1 MRCLTLIHRYLGIA
15 IGILMAAWC
24 LSGIVMMY
32 VSYPGLARAARLRSL
47 RPVDLRACCA
57 SLDRTLADDE
67 QILSFQL
74 EMLAGQPVL
83 RLRRADG
90 RASVLDLASGHE
102 IGPVPVQ
109 QAETVTADFATMSG
123 VQGTFRLVQTL
134 DYDQWTLEGIARSEP
149 PLYWFAAHDP
159 AGTEAY
165 VSLHSGRL
173 VQVTTARQRFW
184 NWLGAIPHWLYFARL
199 RHDGRLW
206 TRVVIWT
213 SLAGCLLAA
222 TGLYLGIQRFVRRPQ
237 GRLSPYRG
245 LLLWHHVPGFLAGVF
260 ALTWVAS
267 GLISMNPWGF
277 LESTVDVPQPMPLSG
292 LQVKQALSALARADL
307 PQGYVSVD
315 SARVNEHLYLI
326 ATREDGVR
334 ARLDA
339 QASPAPLTAPEVA
352 QWVHA
357 LSGANIAA
365 ELLTHEDDY
374 YFSHHRDIAALPVYR
389 AIASDDERTRYY
401 IDAVSGALVGAMD
414 SNSRWYRWLH
424 QGLHRMDFTPSL
436 RTRPLWD
443 VVMWVLMAAVTTISC
458 TGAVLGIRRLRPR

>member
-1 MRCLTLIHRYLGIA
+1 MRWLTLIHRYLGIF

-32 VSYPGLARAARLRSL
+32 VSYPGLARSERLRSL
-47 RPVDLRACCA
+47 APVDLSACCT
-57 SLDRTLADDE
+57 SLDRTLEDGA

-83 RLRRADG
+83 RLRRAG
-90 RASVLDLASGHE
+90 GPANMLDLRAGRE
-102 IGPVPVQ
+102 IEPVSAQ
-109 QAETVTADFATMSG
+109 QAGTVAANFATTAG
-123 VQGTFRLVQTL
+123 VQGSFKLAQTL
-134 DYDQWTLEGIARSEP
+134 DYDQWTLEGIARGEP
-149 PLYWFAAHDP
+149 PFYRFAAHDP

-173 VQVTTARQRFW
+173 VQVTTARQRLW
-184 NWLGAIPHWLYFARL
+184 NWLGAVPHWLYFARL
-199 RHDGRLW
+199 RHDGPLW
-206 TRVVIWT
+206 TKVVIWT
-213 SLAGCLLAA
+213 SLAGCFLAA

-237 GRLSPYRG
+237 GSWSPYRG

-277 LESTVDVPQPMPLSG
+277 LDSTVDIPQPTPLSG

-307 PQGYVSVD
+307 PQASVSVD
-315 SARVNEHLYLI
+315 SARVNGHLYLI
-326 ATREDGVR
+326 ATRADGVHT
-334 ARLDA
+334 RLNA
-339 QASPAPLTAPEVA
+339 QASPAPLTAPELA
-352 QWVHA
+352 QWVHT
-357 LSGANIAA
+357 LSGANITP
-365 ELLTHEDDY
+365 ELLTHEDEY
-374 YFSHHRDIAALPVYR
+374 YFSHHRDIAVLPVYR

-424 QGLHRMDFTPSL
+424 QGLHRMDFTPLL

-443 VVMWVLMAAVTTISC
+443 VVMWVLMAAVTTICC